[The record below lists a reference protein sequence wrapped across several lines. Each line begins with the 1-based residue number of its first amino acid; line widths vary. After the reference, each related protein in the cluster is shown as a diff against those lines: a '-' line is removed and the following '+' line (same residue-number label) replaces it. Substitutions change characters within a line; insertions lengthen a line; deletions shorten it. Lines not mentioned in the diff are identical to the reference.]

1 MQCLIVYPSVTDLLV
16 LDSPTVLAIYKA
28 KKILHLRINAS
39 YFELT
44 GWEADK
50 RIYSGDF
57 NPNVGGWSNK
67 SKGEVMI
74 KFEGEDKRTK
84 CSIKLLLDHNLTVI
98 ADEDDGDASDDSS
111 PPQTPENAPQ
121 PGAIDPNRTQT
132 FGDSSDDEEPEEGT
146 CMHRPPLFCSSPLV
160 QLLRLT
166 HLRFL
171 HACRLGTG
179 RFWTRSRRH
188 SRSPT

>member
-1 MQCLIVYPSVTDLLV
+1 MV

-57 NPNVGGWSNK
+57 NPNAGGWSNK
-67 SKGEVMI
+67 SKGEIMI

-111 PPQTPENAPQ
+111 PPRTPENAPQ
-121 PGAIDPNRTQT
+121 PGAIDPNRTQS
-132 FGDSSDDEEPEEGT
+132 FGDSSDDEEPAKGT
-146 CMHRPPLFCSSPLV
+146 CMHPPATLLFIPPCM
-160 QLLRLT
+160 LRLT

-179 RFWTRSRRH
+179 RSWTRSRRH